1 MSVLAP
7 LPVGAASRVIY
18 FGTPDVAVTP
28 LRALVNAGVSVAL
41 VVTRPDT
48 RRGRGNEV
56 SHSPVKRAAIEMG
69 LPIAHDL
76 IDVAVLDT
84 GGLLGVVVA
93 YGRLIPVS
101 LLAHVPMVNLHFSL
115 LPRWRGAA
123 PVERAILA
131 GDRTTGACIMRVVEG
146 LDTGDVHRRC
156 EIDISDTETAVE
168 LRNRLLDKAIPLLLS
183 VVTNGAGAGVRQT
196 GQATYAT
203 KIVSDDLAFD
213 WRHSAEHL
221 ARITRIGVGH
231 TNFRGKRLNIRAA
244 HVVDVGAVVAAG
256 EQASAINASG
266 QFLRA
271 TNDGIVVAAGERD
284 ALCVTSVQPEGK
296 PVIAAAAWARG
307 ARLEEIER
315 FGS

>member
-1 MSVLAP
+1 MSVTAP
-7 LPVGAASRVIY
+7 LPVGGASRVVY
-18 FGTPDVAVTP
+18 FGTPDVAVAP

-76 IDVAVLDT
+76 IDVSVLDT

-93 YGRLIPVS
+93 YGKLIPVS
-101 LLAHVPMVNLHFSL
+101 LLAHIPMINLHFSL

-131 GDRTTGACIMRVVEG
+131 GDRTTGACIMRVMEG
-146 LDTGDVHRRC
+146 LDTGEVYRRC
-156 EIDISDTETAVE
+156 EIDIGDTETAVE
-168 LRNRLLDKAIPLLLS
+168 LRNRLLNEAIPLLLD

-213 WRHSAEHL
+213 WRQSADHL

-231 TNFRGKRLNIRAA
+231 TKLRGKRLNIRNAR
-244 HVVDVGAVVAAG
+244 VISEPVSLVPG
-256 EQASAINASG
+256 E
-266 QFLRA
+266 FLGVCPE
-271 TNDGIVVAAGERD
+271 GIVVSAGQGS
-284 ALCVTSVQPEGK
+284 LCLLSVQPEGK
-296 PVIAAAAWARG
+296 PTLDAVSWARG
-307 ARLEEIER
+307 ARLQPNEL
-315 FGS
+315 FS